1 MISNLWKQ
9 IPSRMSRWI
18 GMLGAQPGETEERR
32 LHKTLIL
39 VFAGVM
45 SVAGLIWG
53 VFLYWLSGNLLIV
66 APPFGYALLS
76 LFNVLLFAQTREFG
90 RFRLLQ
96 LLFSLLLPFL
106 LMVALGGFVQ
116 GSATILWSLIAPL
129 GALLVDRR
137 RSDLWFGAFLLLVLL
152 SAALERIFEPLFWLE
167 PPMRSL
173 FFVMNV
179 AGTSLLIFLLL
190 SHFVRENVR
199 LYEEAH
205 NARIAAEEA
214 TRAKSAFLAT
224 MSHEIRTPMNAVIG
238 MTSLLLDTKLS
249 HEQREFTETV
259 RSSGEILLHLVNDI
273 LDYSKY
279 EAGELELEA
288 QPFDLRQAIE
298 ASLDLM
304 AARASDKGLNLAYLF
319 SPKTPEAIVGDVTR
333 LRQILANLLS
343 NAIKFTDQ
351 GEVVLSVRSEG
362 VLEVGA
368 NGGNTPISSH
378 RLHFTVRD
386 TGIGIPP
393 DRMDRLFRSFS
404 QVDASTTRRY
414 GGTGLGLA
422 ISKRLC
428 ELMGGEMW
436 VESTVGVGSTFHFT
450 LLAQATQ
457 LAGRP
462 ELREAHPQ
470 LIGRRLLVVDD
481 NETNR
486 QIVRLHAE
494 SWGMD
499 CCTLAA
505 PDAALDR
512 VCTDEPFD
520 AAVLDMQMPDMD
532 GLELAASLR
541 RLPGGDKL
549 PIILVTSLG
558 GMERSQQE
566 TADGLALA
574 ATFTKPMKPS
584 QLYNTLLDIFLDQ
597 PTRSRIVQSP
607 SQFDPEMGRKL
618 PLHLLL
624 VDDNATNQKLG
635 RRLLERLGYRADVAA
650 NGVEALEA
658 LRRQAYDVLF
668 MDVQMP
674 VMDGLE
680 ATGHIRR
687 EWPPEAQPY
696 IIAMTANALAEDRD
710 ICMAAKMDDYLQKPV
725 RVPLLVEA
733 LRRAAAARGLIEPA
747 TATSNA
753 HPTEAT
759 PPSPPSVD
767 DAIDQTALE
776 RLQSMMGGDPA
787 HLRELVEGFLEE
799 APRLVAALRQGAEV
813 GDAAAVRLAAHS
825 LKSNAADFGA
835 ATLRDLNAAL
845 EQRAKEGSLDGA
857 RALAESIE
865 QEFGRVQRALQAMQD
880 E

>member
-1 MISNLWKQ
+1 
-9 IPSRMSRWI
+9 MSRWI
-18 GMLGAQPGETEERR
+18 GILGAQPGETEERR

-39 VFAGVM
+39 VLAGVM

-53 VFLYWLSGNLLIV
+53 VFLYWLSGNPLIV

-90 RFRLLQ
+90 RFRFLQ

-106 LMVALGGFVQ
+106 LMAALGGFVQ

-137 RSDLWFGAFLLLVLL
+137 RRALWFGAFLLLVLL
-152 SAALERIFEPLFWLE
+152 SAALEQIFEPLFWLE
-167 PPMRSL
+167 PAMRSL

-205 NARIAAEEA
+205 DARIAAEEA

-249 HEQREFTETV
+249 PEQREFTETV

-319 SPKTPEAIVGDVTR
+319 SLNTPEAIVGDVTR

-343 NAIKFTDQ
+343 NAIKFTEQ
-351 GEVVLSVRSEG
+351 GEVVLAVRSEEARE
-362 VLEVGA
+362 LGA
-368 NGGNTPISSH
+368 NGGNAPKSSLH

-386 TGIGIPP
+386 TGIGIPA

-414 GGTGLGLA
+414 GGTGLGLV

-462 ELREAHPQ
+462 DLRETHPQ

-574 ATFTKPMKPS
+574 ATLTKPMKPS

-687 EWPPEAQPY
+687 GWPPEAQPY

-710 ICMAAKMDDYLQKPV
+710 ICMAAKMDDYVQKPV

-747 TATSNA
+747 TATPNA
-753 HPTEAT
+753 RPTEAA
-759 PPSPPSVD
+759 PPSPPPVG
-767 DAIDQTALE
+767 DAIDRTALQ

-799 APRLVAALRQGAEV
+799 APQLVATLRQGAEV

-845 EQRAKEGSLDGA
+845 EQMAKEGSLDGA
-857 RALAESIE
+857 SALAESIE
-865 QEFGRVQRALQAMQD
+865 QEFARVQRALQAMQD